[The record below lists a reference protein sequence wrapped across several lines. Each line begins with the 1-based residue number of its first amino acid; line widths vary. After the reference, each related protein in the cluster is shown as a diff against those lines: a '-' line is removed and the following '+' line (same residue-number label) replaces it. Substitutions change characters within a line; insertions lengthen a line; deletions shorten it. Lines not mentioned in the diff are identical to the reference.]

1 MTPRQRQEMAALV
14 AGLRPGQ
21 VWVLIVDKD
30 GTLVP
35 LGDADHFIGNTRAPR
50 TPLRIDGMDVE
61 VTTLET
67 ARNQTALAYIVRAA
81 LNAGSA

>member
-14 AGLRPGQ
+14 ASLGPGR
-21 VWVLIVDKD
+21 VWVFLVDKD

-35 LGDADHFIGNTRAPR
+35 LGDAAHVIRNSRTPR
-50 TPLRIDGMDVE
+50 NPLRIDGMDVE

-67 ARNQTALAYIVRAA
+67 AHNQTALAYIVRAA